1 MFHVKRGM
9 RSLSEGFTLRLR
21 RRRTNERTNERT
33 RTNSV
38 YGFCTP
44 FAHPL
49 RLRGAAAT
57 TAVGAAVMCAT
68 VAVATAAVAADAVLE
83 RVVPSTEMASQHE
96 S

>member
-1 MFHVKRGM
+1 MDFALH
-9 RSLSEGFTLRLR
+9 LLTH
-21 RRRTNERTNERT
+21 
-33 RTNSV
+33 SV
-38 YGFCTP
+38 S
-44 FAHPL
+44 AV
-49 RLRGAAAT
+49 AAAT